1 MKEEDKEVEEL
12 KSKLEE
18 CVKEKEEYLSGWK
31 RSRADFVNY
40 KNEEAERIIRAVE
53 YREEEI
59 LSEIIMIA
67 DNFADAE
74 KEVPEDR
81 IKNDEFITGFLRIK
95 DRLNDLIK
103 KMGLEEIE
111 SLGKEFDPNF
121 HEAVE
126 LTEAPGE
133 SGMVIEEISKGYKRN
148 GRVVRPSKVK
158 VIK

>member
-1 MKEEDKEVEEL
+1 MKEKDKEVEEL
-12 KSKLEE
+12 KSKLDE
-18 CVKEKEEYLSGWK
+18 CVKEKEEYLNGWK

-40 KNEEAERIIRAVE
+40 KNEEAERIVRSVE

-59 LSEIIMIA
+59 MSEIIMIA
-67 DNFADAE
+67 DNFEDAK
-74 KEVPEDR
+74 KEIPEDR
-81 IKNDEFITGFLRIK
+81 IKKDEFITGFLRIK
-95 DRLNDLIK
+95 DRINDLIK

-126 LTEAPGE
+126 LIEASGE
-133 SGMVIEEISKGYKRN
+133 SGTIIEETLKGYKRN
-148 GRVVRPSKVK
+148 DRVVRPSKVK